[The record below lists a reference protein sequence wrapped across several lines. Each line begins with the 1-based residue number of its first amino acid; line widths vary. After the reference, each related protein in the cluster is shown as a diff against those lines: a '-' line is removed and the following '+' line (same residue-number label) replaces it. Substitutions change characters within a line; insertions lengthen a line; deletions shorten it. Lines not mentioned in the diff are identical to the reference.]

1 MDKNDYYKAY
11 DSRYK
16 QIHDLGKL
24 WEFEEPT
31 KEVLD
36 FLEDYNKGDSVLE
49 LGCGEGRDAINL
61 LNKGYNLLA
70 TDYSKEAINKCNEL
84 SNNQYIKNFKTLDF
98 LTEELNNKYDYIYS
112 ISVLH
117 MLVLKE
123 HRIKYLKFIK
133 DHLKENGKA
142 LITVLGDGSF
152 NKCTNIEDAF
162 NIVERK
168 YQNTDEVVNVPETSC
183 NIVGWNTLEE
193 EIKKAGLLLNK
204 KWISK
209 DIPGFNLSMCVIV
222 SKNNNN

>member
-11 DSRYK
+11 DLRYK
-16 QIHDLGKL
+16 QIHSLGKL
-24 WEFEEPT
+24 WEYQEPT
-31 KEVLD
+31 KELLD
-36 FLEDYNKGDSVLE
+36 FLKDYKEDETILE
-49 LGCGEGRDAINL
+49 LGCGEGRDALNL
-61 LNKGYNLLA
+61 LNKGYSLLA
-70 TDYSKEAINKCNEL
+70 TDYSKTVIDKCNEL
-84 SNNQYIKNFKTLDF
+84 SNNKYINNFRTLDF
-98 LTEELNNKYDYIYS
+98 LTEKLNKKYDYIYS

-123 HRIKYLKFIK
+123 HRIKYLEFIK
-133 DHLKENGKA
+133 NHLKDNGQA
-142 LITVLGDGSF
+142 LITVLGDGFF

-193 EIKKAGLLLNK
+193 EIKESGLFLNK

-209 DIPGFNLSMCVIV
+209 DIPGFNSAMCVV
-222 SKNNNN
+222 VEK

>member
-11 DSRYK
+11 DLRYK
-16 QIHDLGKL
+16 QVHSLGKL

-112 ISVLH
+112 VSVLH

-209 DIPGFNLSMCVIV
+209 DIPGFNSSMCVIV
-222 SKNNNN
+222 NRNNNN